1 MVRRRRATGGPAEH
15 ALSALAGL
23 ELRPRRLREAAAL
36 WRLVAER
43 SDTATRDGLWAHPDL
58 LPTSDELDH
67 PARLLERLGLAGA
80 SPEPVTDG
88 FDEELARLL
97 DGELP
102 PHSGEGSEETDGGST
117 PET

>member
-15 ALSALAGL
+15 ALNALAGL
-23 ELRPRRLREAAAL
+23 ELRPRRLRDAAAA

-43 SDTATRDGLWAHPDL
+43 SSAATRDGLWAHPDL
-58 LPTSDELDH
+58 LPTAEELDH

-80 SPEPVTDG
+80 GPETDDDDD
-88 FDEELARLL
+88 FEAQLAQLL

-102 PHSGEGSEETDGGST
+102 PHQGEDGEESADGDSAR
-117 PET
+117 